1 MPTINEGM
9 NIKNTNADDTQVN
22 TTSGDIIKDGKK
34 VSNKVSNGTSE
45 LVQNNNGG
53 VLRQQDDQIVLSDGE
68 HTKTV
73 DGEVGQDVEPSSR
86 LVMKKIDER

>member
-45 LVQNNNGG
+45 LV
-53 VLRQQDDQIVLSDGE
+53 
-68 HTKTV
+68 
-73 DGEVGQDVEPSSR
+73 
-86 LVMKKIDER
+86 